1 MMQVFSQ
8 HELWP
13 PWLVQSKGRA
23 LENMPETVDASADGG
38 NEVWEVVV
46 CLMGLSALKGSRRQR
61 ERCSS
66 DSGGNVLGPLLEY
79 LYDGMQRER
88 MSLSPKRRRERPG
101 S

>member
-1 MMQVFSQ
+1 MQVFSQ
-8 HELWP
+8 LELWP
-13 PWLVQSKGRA
+13 PWLVQRKGRA
-23 LENMPETVDASADGG
+23 LDNMPGTADVSSDGVS
-38 NEVWEVVV
+38 EVWDVVV

-79 LYDGMQRER
+79 LQHGMERER
-88 MSLSPKRRRERPG
+88 MSLSPKRRREGPR